1 MDLSGNPQLNQA
13 PPAFSM
19 LVDWKNAQQKAAL
32 TARWAVTMANVRI
45 RQVASRTR
53 WQVVTFYGKSG
64 GESVGLV

>member
-1 MDLSGNPQLNQA
+1 
-13 PPAFSM
+13 M